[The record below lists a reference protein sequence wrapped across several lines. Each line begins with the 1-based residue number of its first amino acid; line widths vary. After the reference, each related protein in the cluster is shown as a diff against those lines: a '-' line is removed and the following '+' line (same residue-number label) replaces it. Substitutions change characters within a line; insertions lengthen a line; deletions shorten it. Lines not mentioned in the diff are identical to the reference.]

1 MFFSKRL
8 FLSVF
13 LVSVFLLV
21 TNFVLPWGFYTHR
34 KINRLAI
41 FSLPP
46 EMLGFYKKNA
56 EFITENAVNPDQRR
70 YAVEDEAARHYI
82 DLDVYADSVKQK
94 LPFLT
99 WKQAVEQFSED
110 TLKAYGIV
118 PWHIV
123 EMKFRLEKAFR
134 EKDTR
139 KILQLSADLGH
150 YIADANVPL
159 HTTQNYNGH
168 LTNQRGIHAFWE
180 SRIPELFSNDF
191 DLLVGQATYIEF
203 PRKRAWDAVLQ
214 AHAALDSVL
223 LFEKE
228 LTQKMSDDKKYTIEE
243 RNGQMMKNYS
253 KEFSERYNTMLDR
266 QVERQLRASI
276 KMVADFWFTAWVDAG
291 QPDLM
296 QFTPYI
302 ATESD
307 HETEK
312 NEKKAWLQKILQRR
326 EEADF

>member
-1 MFFSKRL
+1 MFFSKKL
-8 FLSVF
+8 FLSLF
-13 LVSVFLLV
+13 LVSGFLLV

-180 SRIPELFSNDF
+180 SRIPELFSDDF

-266 QVERQLRASI
+266 QVERQLRASV

-302 ATESD
+302 ATEND
-307 HETEK
+307 RETEK

>member
-266 QVERQLRASI
+266 QVERQLRASV

-302 ATESD
+302 AMESD